1 VKTDRTWADLDC
13 SGDGLQSRNTT
24 NLSDAYITITEAL
37 HTYFSIGDMGED
49 GYRSMLCVES
59 ANTADNRIMI
69 APNGSHTLSVCYSV
83 KNQCSGEY
91 FPIHK
96 CV

>member
-1 VKTDRTWADLDC
+1 LT
-13 SGDGLQSRNTT
+13 DGLQSRNTT

-37 HTYFSIGDMGED
+37 HTYFAIGDMGED

-83 KNQCSGEY
+83 KTNVQASIFQFINASEVVHIVRY
-91 FPIHK
+91 SRPH
-96 CV
+96 